1 MRESTHTRHLANQRV
16 VAQWRCPRGRLCSVA
31 DPPRRLPL
39 EGRLGKR
46 AARSVARFSQPCWY
60 DSLALIN
67 WPAPVWVVGVQAQAH
82 PTKRA
87 TSKQLTMASTTTPGV
102 IDEDW
107 EEWTPEKG
115 SFLHH
120 MMAGSAAGVA
130 EHVSIFPIDTIK
142 VSNGTTT
149 TASVCLSVCV

>member
-1 MRESTHTRHLANQRV
+1 MKVFAWPLCYV
-16 VAQWRCPRGRLCSVA
+16 V
-31 DPPRRLPL
+31 DHPRRLPL
-39 EGRLGKR
+39 EGKL
-46 AARSVARFSQPCWY
+46 ACCRFSLY

-67 WPAPVWVVGVQAQAH
+67 CQPPAPVWLVGVQAQGH
-82 PTKRA
+82 PTSDERA
-87 TSKQLTMASTTTPGV
+87 SDKMAATTPAA

-142 VSNGTTT
+142 VSNERV
-149 TASVCLSVCV
+149 SLVCVNGVCVCMYG

>member
-1 MRESTHTRHLANQRV
+1 VHIKY
-16 VAQWRCPRGRLCSVA
+16 RLETKTWSDTA
-31 DPPRRLPL
+31 GNPLP
-39 EGRLGKR
+39 
-46 AARSVARFSQPCWY
+46 SQPLQRIALRRA
-60 DSLALIN
+60 SLPPLLFLLLLR
-67 WPAPVWVVGVQAQAH
+67 PLFPSSLLLLR
-82 PTKRA
+82 PTPKMTESRPIL
-87 TSKQLTMASTTTPGV
+87 TSTV

-142 VSNGTTT
+142 VRHGRGE
-149 TASVCLSVCV
+149 